1 MAGKP
6 KELILPN
13 HEPPAGA
20 TATRSFLG
28 SEVLF
33 RKHDP
38 PSIRSDRMLLSISRA
53 VKQTKVK
60 TWHRPETALC
70 PHKSCKFGPHDNGDS
85 ALARQDWAWS
95 RLPLPMKCV
104 ASSLRVDEIFAKTRV

>member
-60 TWHRPETALC
+60 RWHRPETALC
-70 PHKSCKFGPHDNGDS
+70 PHKSSNS
-85 ALARQDWAWS
+85 ALMTTAIVHS
-95 RLPLPMKCV
+95 RDRIGHGL
-104 ASSLRVDEIFAKTRV
+104 ASHFR